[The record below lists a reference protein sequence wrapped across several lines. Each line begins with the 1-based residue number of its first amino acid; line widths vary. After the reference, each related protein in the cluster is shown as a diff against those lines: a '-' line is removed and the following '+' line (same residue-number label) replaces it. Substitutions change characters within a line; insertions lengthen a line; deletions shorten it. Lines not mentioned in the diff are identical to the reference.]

1 MLRDLHRR
9 DVGERPPL
17 SEDAAFEAWRD
28 RRRSGDESATLL
40 NLYELIARPRGL
52 EPHELPL
59 DERVRLSTRALYEMT
74 PGFEIIPGS
83 DRGIEPIELV
93 PYDQGWPAQFDTWKA
108 RLLGALSPAPRRIDH
123 VGSTAVPGLPA
134 KPVIDIQV
142 SVDDLLDEAAYVPAI
157 ESLGIQL
164 RSRDDENRFFRPF
177 EDRPRDVHIHV
188 CGAGSRWERR
198 HLLFVAYLRADA
210 AARDAYLQAKLAAAA
225 RWSDDRIA
233 YTEAKDE
240 IIREI
245 TARAELWEAH
255 AGHHDLRPEA

>member
-1 MLRDLHRR
+1 VLRDLHRR

-17 SEDAAFEAWRD
+17 SEDAAFEAWRE
-28 RRRSGDESATLL
+28 RRRAGDESATLL
-40 NLYELIARPRGL
+40 NLYELVARPRGL

-59 DERVRLSTRALYEMT
+59 EERNRLSTRALYEMA

-83 DRGIEPIELV
+83 DRGVEPIELV
-93 PYDQGWPAQFDTWKA
+93 PYDPRWPAQFDLWRA
-108 RLLGALSPAPRRIDH
+108 RLLGVLPSAARRIDH
-123 VGSTAVPGLPA
+123 VGSTAVPGLAA

-142 SVDDLLDEAAYVPAI
+142 SVEDLSNEAAYVPAI
-157 ESLGIQL
+157 ESLDVQL
-164 RSRDDENRFFRPF
+164 RSRDDEHRFFRPF
-177 EDRPRDVHIHV
+177 AGRARDVHIHV
-188 CGAGSRWERR
+188 CSAASEWERR

-245 TARAELWEAH
+245 TARAEMWEAQ
-255 AGHHDLRPEA
+255 AGPSS

>member
-17 SEDAAFEAWRD
+17 SDDAAFAAWRD

-40 NLYELIARPRGL
+40 NLYELVARPRGL
-52 EPHELPL
+52 EPHELPGQ
-59 DERVRLSTRALYEMT
+59 ERARLSARALYEMA
-74 PGFEIIPGS
+74 PGFEQIPGS
-83 DRGIEPIELV
+83 DRKLDLIELV
-93 PYDQGWPAQFDTWKA
+93 PYDPAWLARFDAWKA
-108 RLLGALSPAPRRIDH
+108 RLLGALSRAPRRIDH

-142 SVDDLLDEAAYVPAI
+142 SVDDLSAEAAYVPAI
-157 ESLGIQL
+157 ESLGVQL
-164 RSRDDENRFFRPF
+164 RSRDDEHRFFRPF
-177 EDRPRDVHIHV
+177 ADRPRDVHIHV
-188 CGAGSRWERR
+188 CNAGGEWERR

-210 AARDAYLQAKLAAAA
+210 SARDGYLKAKQTAAA

-240 IIREI
+240 VIREI
-245 TARAELWEAH
+245 TARAEAWE
-255 AGHHDLRPEA
+255 AGHHDLRPET